1 MLNNEHRHAP
11 LEKSKN
17 PFTCGISGRTYT
29 ALEAKERVSFLAR
42 ALSKDLGFEVNKG
55 TEWDKV
61 IGLYA
66 LNTVSYCT
74 LCLLKHCMLW
84 DTGLQGLTCVNMANP
99 YCS

>member
-74 LCLLKHCMLW
+74 FCTQLLRAVGHRSPRALLCEH
-84 DTGLQGLTCVNMANP
+84 G
-99 YCS
+99 